1 METRH
6 LKTFITT
13 VELASFTGAAR
24 RLGISQSAISQ
35 QIMAQE
41 RQLGVKLLV
50 RGGKGVKTTPA
61 GEILFHY
68 AHQIVAKVEEAQRM
82 IAEYD
87 EGGTGPIR
95 IGAGGATCEH
105 LLPRVLQEFGSRYPN
120 SEIRVFSG
128 HSDLTLDRLHAGD
141 VDVGM
146 ISLPA
151 DTAGLQT
158 FDLGT
163 DELVGIAPTGHPW
176 CGLERVPCEDFARQP
191 VIVYERRS
199 PAYKLFERTMVE
211 AGIFPKIAMEL
222 DHLGATVGMVRSGM
236 GVSVLPR
243 WAVRAMV
250 EMDEIVARPIGRH
263 GLFRRWAL
271 ATPAG
276 GPTSHPIKSFVN
288 LCIER
293 LPPLLVV

>member
-6 LKTFITT
+6 LKAFITT
-13 VELASFTGAAR
+13 VELSSFTGAAR

-68 AHQIVAKVEEAQRM
+68 AHQIVAKVDEAQRM

-87 EGGTGPIR
+87 EGGTGAIR
-95 IGAGGATCEH
+95 IGAGGASCEH
-105 LLPRVLQEFGSRYPN
+105 LLPPVLHEFGVRYPN
-120 SEIRVFSG
+120 SAIRVFSG
-128 HSDLTLDRLHAGD
+128 HSDLTMDRLHTGD
-141 VDVGM
+141 IDVGM
-146 ISLPA
+146 ISLPS

-163 DELVGIAPTGHPW
+163 DELVGIAPVDHPW
-176 CGLERVPCEDFARQP
+176 RDLQRIPHEDFTQRP
-191 VIVYERRS
+191 LIVYERRS
-199 PAYKLFERTMVE
+199 SAYKLFERTMVE
-211 AGIFPKIAMEL
+211 AGVFPKMAVEL
-222 DHLGATVGMVRSGM
+222 DHLGAAVGMVKSGM
-236 GVSVLPR
+236 GISVLPR
-243 WAVRAMV
+243 WAVRELV
-250 EMDEIVARPIGRH
+250 DRGEILARSIGRN

-271 ATPAG
+271 ATPSD

-288 LCIER
+288 LCLDR
-293 LPPLLVV
+293 LPPLLAV